1 MSFFE
6 DTEDREQDSN
16 RRVVP
21 QADPYAVAA
30 GLLFNDAPL
39 LVPLMAVL
47 ALSAFCQ
54 GLYTPSQLSE
64 VVALLTFDRFMQ
76 LIVMCFVVLRW
87 RHRFAHV
94 GAPMKRAIPA
104 IGRIVFIGFL
114 MWGAVTLPSLAATFA
129 PQGSFVA
136 PLLFLFFIGTFFV
149 FRLYFYY
156 VVYGFL
162 GGTLRDGLRA
172 AISLSRKEPTAA
184 LRSMIAPLAV
194 TVLAVGLC
202 SMPSPDGRSLLWAT
216 ASSAA
221 EGVFWLL
228 STYTGLGFALLLIDE
243 SEWRAA
249 GLDPYRRERL
259 KTLEAQGKASRFM
272 WLSPRSG
279 VKIFLAALVLVVSN
293 LVQALQA
300 SPSAHVVVEKC
311 EASEHR
317 LHLEISVTDDGH
329 LFRGFNPMAFTV
341 KTETGHVVS
350 THLLKVSL
358 SPDGEPLKGPLPS
371 TPGPHKLYLEFRSN
385 KTKEVL
391 SSLDN
396 MWLWYNFKPLMSIRA
411 TLPTGPELAAK

>member
-6 DTEDREQDSN
+6 DTEDRDQGN
-16 RRVVP
+16 TVRVVP

-47 ALSAFCQ
+47 ALSALCQ
-54 GLYTPSQLSE
+54 GLYTPTKLSE
-64 VVALLTFDRFMQ
+64 VVGLLTFDRFLQ
-76 LIVMCFVVLRW
+76 LMVMSFVVLRW
-87 RHRFAHV
+87 RQRFAHA
-94 GAPMKRAIPA
+94 GSPTKRALPA
-104 IGRIVFIGFL
+104 VARIITIGFL
-114 MWGAVTLPSLAATFA
+114 MWGSVTLPSLAATFA
-129 PQGSFVA
+129 TESAFVA

-172 AISLSRKEPTAA
+172 AISLSRREPTAA
-184 LRSMIAPLAV
+184 VRSMIAPLAV

-202 SMPSPDGRSLLWAT
+202 SMPSPDGRSLVWAT

-228 STYTGLGFALLLIDE
+228 STYTGLAFALLLIDE
-243 SEWRAA
+243 SEWRSA
-249 GLDPYRRERL
+249 GLDPYRRERV

-300 SPSAHVVVEKC
+300 SPSAEVVVEKC
-311 EASEHR
+311 EAAEHR
-317 LHLEISVTDDGH
+317 LFLAIQLTDVEH
-329 LFRGFNPMAFTV
+329 HFRGFNPMAFTV
-341 KTETGHVVS
+341 KTQTGHVVS

-358 SPDGEPLKGPLPS
+358 SPDGDPLKGPLPS
-371 TPGPHKLYLEFRSN
+371 GPGPQRLYVEFRSN
-385 KTKEVL
+385 KTGEVL

-396 MWLWYNFKPLMSIRA
+396 MWLWYNFKPLMPIRA
-411 TLPTGPELAAK
+411 TLSKAPSPPDQ